1 MLAGIMEKVRH
12 ELLINDESILIGN
25 LSNGIENG
33 IDMLVKSYSSFLNI
47 RIGVRYGTID
57 FRSYNTFL
65 RE

>member
-12 ELLINDESILIGN
+12 ELLINDETILIGN

-47 RIGVRYGTID
+47 RNGA
-57 FRSYNTFL
+57 
-65 RE
+65 